1 MKAVLLGPDGQLGF
15 DIRRTHEASASSF
28 DMLPIPRRQL
38 DLSVPGAAEA
48 ALNDLRFDALVN
60 CAGCHKTDE
69 IEDDSALAFAVNARA
84 VQDLARICARKR
96 ARLIHVSTD
105 YVFGGD
111 AARTEPLREDDRTAP
126 VNVYGAS
133 KMLGETLIQLVCD
146 NFVIVRVASLFGIAG
161 ASGKGGNFVETI
173 VGKAGEGGTLR
184 VVQDQVMSPTAT
196 SDVADVIVRMLTEGC
211 ATGIYHVVN
220 SGAASWFDF
229 ARKIV
234 RGAAMDADVVPCA
247 SHEYPTRAARPRY
260 SALDSSKVSHLFG
273 PMASWQEALERYLRS
288 KGHAS

>member
-1 MKAVLLGPDGQLGF
+1 M
-15 DIRRTHEASASSF
+15 
-28 DMLPIPRRQL
+28 
-38 DLSVPGAAEA
+38 
-48 ALNDLRFDALVN
+48 NDVRFDALVN

-69 IEDDSALAFAVNARA
+69 IEDEPGPAFAVNARA

-111 AARTEPLREDDRTAP
+111 VTRTEPLREGDATAP

-133 KMLGETLIQLVCD
+133 KMLGETLMQLVCD
-146 NFVIVRVASLFGIAG
+146 DFVIVRVASLFGVAG

-173 VGKAGEGGTLR
+173 VRKSGEGGTLR

-196 SDVADVIVRMLTEGC
+196 ADVAEVIVRMLTEGC
-211 ATGIYHVVN
+211 PTGIHHVVN
-220 SGAASWFDF
+220 SGSASWFDL
-229 ARKIV
+229 AREIV
-234 RGAAMDADVVPCA
+234 GGTAINADVVPCA

-260 SALDSSKVSHLFG
+260 SALDNHKVSRIFG
-273 PMASWQEALERYLRS
+273 PMAPWQEALERYLLT